1 MWRLCDLLW
10 NWGELYKIRWQRRLI
25 VDSNVI
31 FIRICF
37 DDCKSDTRK
46 WIVILSVFS
55 LQNNVFFMIFG
66 MTQLFVI
73 LEWIFPEIHKKPRFI
88 KKQNIHENRIHLH
101 EYCFF
106 SLLFIHLV
114 SYSWKALPMGNIL
127 DCGVAVWPQPRIFIP
142 IPSNLLKVKRWRI
155 LP

>member
-1 MWRLCDLLW
+1 MTEEAHSGFQCHFHSCMLW
-10 NWGELYKIRWQRRLI
+10 WLQIGYKKMNR
-25 VDSNVI
+25 DS
-31 FIRICF
+31 FCF
-37 DDCKSDTRK
+37 
-46 WIVILSVFS
+46 FS
-55 LQNNVFFMIFG
+55 TKQCFFMIFG